1 MSKIALV
8 MIGTEPQYRFD
19 VIEMKRYE
27 GFAVGLSYPA
37 PYISSIF
44 AIKIAYIILSTC
56 VNAPEISILKEN

>member
-1 MSKIALV
+1 

-19 VIEMKRYE
+19 VIEMKRYG

-44 AIKIAYIILSTC
+44 AIKIAFCYFISMH
-56 VNAPEISILKEN
+56 NAPEISILKEN

>member
-19 VIEMKRYE
+19 VIEMKRHG

-44 AIKIAYIILSTC
+44 AIKIAFCYFI
-56 VNAPEISILKEN
+56 NMR